1 MNAGT
6 LSAGVV
12 MNELRRL
19 VEPPRPSV
27 DATQAED
34 HNDRLRLTIEP
45 LTNCARYDMLL
56 GGAHAY

>member
-19 VEPPRPSV
+19 VEPQRP
-27 DATQAED
+27 QAD
-34 HNDRLRLTIEP
+34 VQDDQIRLTIEP
-45 LTNCARYDMLL
+45 LANCARYDMLL
-56 GGAHAY
+56 AGAHGH